1 MSWRTFLAPSMA
13 LPVGILAVIVLMVV
27 PIPPAMLDLFFV
39 LNIALSVA
47 VLMAAMNAEKPLDFS
62 SFPSV
67 LLFATLMRLALNVA
81 STRVVL
87 MNGHEGE
94 AAAGKVIEAFGA
106 FLIGG
111 NFAVGLFVFMILM
124 IINLV
129 VVTKGAGRVSE
140 VSARFTLDALPGKQ
154 MAIDADLAAG
164 LMTADEAKARR
175 REIATEADF
184 YGSMDGA
191 SKFVKGDAIAALLI
205 LLVNIIAGF
214 VLGMATH
221 DLTAGE
227 AGQVYVTLAV
237 GDALVASIPALLL
250 SIAAA
255 VIVTRVADSRDLT
268 GQIGGQLAEP
278 GIWLPVGCILAAMG
292 MIPAMPQ
299 TVFLPLAAGAF
310 ALWRMLSK
318 RKKFVPAEE
327 PEPAPDPTRIAL
339 GDVSEQALVTVELGF
354 GLVHLADEK
363 RGAPL
368 VARLTGLRR
377 QLCQAF
383 GFVVPQFRIKDSF
396 DLAPDAYRVT
406 LGGAPLGTG
415 KLKADRMLAIDTGE
429 AGRLAEIPGEATLD
443 PSFGCP
449 AIWIE
454 PAARD
459 LAVAEGYLVVDA
471 ESVVA
476 THVNQLLSARPQE
489 LLGPDQVRE
498 LLDMVRE
505 RNAQLV
511 ETITPQPLSLA
522 AITRLLRALLA
533 DGITLAHPIP
543 VLSSLSQAAQQ
554 TTDHERLVDML
565 RADLGPMLVGS
576 LCPPDQRLPVITLAA
591 QLEEMVVG
599 GMQDPASGAIVIEP
613 DLARSIGERIAA
625 IMAERPHG
633 AGAPA
638 LIVQP
643 RARRPLAGLLRLRA
657 PGCTVLSINE
667 LPVSQPIE
675 VIAVVGGEDD
685 GAAQAPP
692 AQPGAQAPAQ
702 AAAEAAPQDAAQPG
716 PGAGPAAGMEMKTEA
731 MAA

>member
-1 MSWRTFLAPSMA
+1 MA
-13 LPVGILAVIVLMVV
+13 LPAGILTIIVLMVV
-27 PIPPAMLDLFFV
+27 PIPAFMLDLFFV
-39 LNIALSVA
+39 LNIAFSVA
-47 VLMAAMNAEKPLDFS
+47 ILMAAMNAEKPLDFS

-67 LLFATLMRLALNVA
+67 LLFATLLRLALNVA

-87 MNGHEGE
+87 LNGHEGE

-191 SKFVKGDAIAALLI
+191 SKFVKGDAVAALLI
-205 LLVNIIAGF
+205 LMVNIIAGL
-214 VLGMATH
+214 VLGMVSHGLSAS
-221 DLTAGE
+221 E
-227 AGQVYVTLAV
+227 AGQRYVTLAV
-237 GDALVASIPALLL
+237 GDALVASVPALLL

-255 VIVTRVADSRDLT
+255 VIVTRVSDTRDLA
-268 GQIGGQLAEP
+268 GQIGGQLADP
-278 GIWLPVGCILAAMG
+278 RIWLPVGCILGAMG
-292 MIPAMPQ
+292 LIPAMPQ
-299 TVFLPLAAGAF
+299 SVFLPLAAGAF
-310 ALWRMLSK
+310 ALWRKLSH
-318 RKKFVPAEE
+318 RKAVAALANE
-327 PEPAPDPTRIAL
+327 PEAKPDPARINIE
-339 GDVSEQALVTVELGF
+339 DVSEQSLVTIELGF
-354 GLVHLADEK
+354 GLVHLADER

-396 DLAPDAYRVT
+396 DLAPDRYRVT
-406 LGGAPLGTG
+406 LGGAPLGSG
-415 KLKADRMLAIDTGE
+415 QLRPDRMLAIDTGE
-429 AGRLAEIPGEATLD
+429 TGSVTTIKGEETRD

-449 AIWIE
+449 AVWIE
-454 PAARD
+454 PSTRD

-476 THVNQLLSARPQE
+476 THINQLLAARPQE
-489 LLGPDQVRE
+489 LLGPDEVRE
-498 LLDMVRE
+498 LLDAVRE
-505 RNAQLV
+505 RHSQLI

-522 AITRLLRALLA
+522 AITRVLRSLLA
-533 DGITLAHPIP
+533 DGISLAHPLP
-543 VLSSLSQAAQQ
+543 VLASLSQAAQQ
-554 TTDHERLVDML
+554 TTDHDRLVDMV
-565 RADLGPMLVGS
+565 RADLGAMLVGS
-576 LCPPDQRLPVITLAA
+576 ICSPDERLPVITLAA
-591 QLEEMVVG
+591 ELEEMVVG
-599 GMQDPASGAIVIEP
+599 GLHDPASGQIVIEP
-613 DLARSIGERIAA
+613 DLARSIGERIALITA
-625 IMAERPHG
+625 QRPAG

-643 RARRPLAGLLRLRA
+643 RARRALSALLKLRA
-657 PGCTVLSINE
+657 PGCIVLSINE
-667 LPVSQPIE
+667 FPATQPIE
-675 VIAVVGGEDD
+675 VIAVVGGD
-685 GAAQAPP
+685 G
-692 AQPGAQAPAQ
+692 
-702 AAAEAAPQDAAQPG
+702 EAAPQLAGGMAEPVHEMEALAA
-716 PGAGPAAGMEMKTEA
+716 
-731 MAA
+731 

>member
-1 MSWRTFLAPSMA
+1 MTWRTFMAPALA
-13 LPVGILAVIVLMVV
+13 LPVGILTIIVLMIV
-27 PIPPAMLDLFFV
+27 PIPPIMLDLFFV

-47 VLMAAMNAEKPLDFS
+47 VLMAAMNSEKPLDFS

-67 LLFATLMRLALNVA
+67 LLFATLLRLALNVA

-111 NFAVGLFVFMILM
+111 NFAVGIFVFLILM

-164 LMTADEAKARR
+164 LMTAEEAKARR

-205 LLVNIIAGF
+205 LFVNIVAGF
-214 VLGMATH
+214 VLGMVSH
-221 DLTAGE
+221 GLSAGE
-227 AGQVYVTLAV
+227 AGEVYVTLAV
-237 GDALVASIPALLL
+237 GDALVASVPALLL

-255 VIVTRVADSRDLT
+255 VIVTRVSDTRDLT

-299 TVFLPLAAGAF
+299 SIFFPLAVAAF
-310 ALWRMLSK
+310 ALWRVLSR
-318 RKKFVPAEE
+318 RKAFVPLAE
-327 PEPAPDPTRIAL
+327 PEPAPDATKIAIE
-339 GDVSEQALVTVELGF
+339 DVSERALVTVELGF

-368 VARLTGLRR
+368 VSRLTGLRR
-377 QLCQAF
+377 QLCQSF

-396 DLAPDAYRVT
+396 DLPPDRYRIT
-406 LGGAPLGTG
+406 LGGAPLGSG
-415 KLKADRMLAIDTGE
+415 QLRPDRMLAIDTGD
-429 AGRLAEIPGEATLD
+429 AGALAKLPGEATVD

-449 AIWIE
+449 AVWID
-454 PAARD
+454 AATRD

-476 THVNQLLSARPQE
+476 THVNQLLSNRPQD

-498 LLDMVRE
+498 LLDMVRD

-511 ETITPQPLSLA
+511 DTVTPQPLSLA
-522 AITRLLRALLA
+522 AITRLLRALLS
-533 DGITLAHPIP
+533 DGISLAHPLP
-543 VLSSLSQAAQQ
+543 VLASLSQAAQQ
-554 TTDHERLVDML
+554 TTDHEKLVDML

-576 LCPPDQRLPVITLAA
+576 LCAPDQRLPVITLAA
-591 QLEEMVVG
+591 ELEEMVVG
-599 GMQDPASGAIVIEP
+599 GLQDPTSGNVVIEP

-625 IMAERPHG
+625 IMASRP
-633 AGAPA
+633 AGACVPA

-643 RARRPLAGLLRLRA
+643 RARRPLSGLLRLRA
-657 PGCTVLSINE
+657 PGCAVLSINE

-675 VIAVVGGEDD
+675 VIAVVGGEQD
-685 GAAQAPP
+685 GP
-692 AQPGAQAPAQ
+692 AQVAQVVAPA
-702 AAAEAAPQDAAQPG
+702 DDTT
-716 PGAGPAAGMEMKTEA
+716 TEA
-731 MAA
+731 IAA

>member
-1 MSWRTFLAPSMA
+1 MNLRKILSPAMA
-13 LPVGILAVIVLMVV
+13 LPVGILTVIVLMVV
-27 PIPPAMLDLFFV
+27 PIPAMMLDLFFV

-47 VLMAAMNAEKPLDFS
+47 ILMAAMNAEKPLDFS

-67 LLFATLMRLALNVA
+67 LLFATLLRLALNVA

-87 MNGHEGE
+87 LHGHEGE

-191 SKFVKGDAIAALLI
+191 SKFVKGDAVAALLI
-205 LLVNIIAGF
+205 LGVNIIAGL
-214 VLGMATH
+214 VLGMVSH
-221 DLTAGE
+221 GLSAGE
-227 AGQVYVTLAV
+227 AGERYVTLAV
-237 GDALVASIPALLL
+237 GDALVASVPALLL

-255 VIVTRVADSRDLT
+255 IIVTRVSDSRDLA

-278 GIWLPVGCILAAMG
+278 RIWLPVAGILAAMG
-292 MIPAMPQ
+292 LIPAMPQ
-299 TVFLPLAAGAF
+299 SIFLPLSAMAF
-310 ALWRMLSK
+310 ALWRMLSRRQAAAVLK
-318 RKKFVPAEE
+318 EKE
-327 PEPAPDPTRIAL
+327 PEAKPDPARIAIE
-339 GDVSEQALVTVELGF
+339 DVSDQSLVTIELGF
-354 GLVHLADEK
+354 GLVHLADER

-377 QLCQAF
+377 QLCEAL

-396 DLAPDAYRVT
+396 DLAPDRYRVV
-406 LGGAPLGTG
+406 LGGAPLGSG
-415 KLKADRMLAIDTGE
+415 QLRPDRLLAIDTGD
-429 AGRLAEIPGEATLD
+429 AGAGASVPGEATRD

-449 AIWIE
+449 ALWIE
-454 PAARD
+454 PGARD

-476 THVNQLLSARPQE
+476 THINQLLAARPQE

-498 LLDMVRE
+498 LLDAVCE
-505 RNAQLV
+505 RHSQLV
-511 ETITPQPLSLA
+511 ETITPQPLTLA

-533 DGITLAHPIP
+533 DGITLAHPLP
-543 VLSSLSQAAQQ
+543 VLASLSQAAQQ
-554 TTDHERLVDML
+554 TTEHDRLVDML
-565 RADLGPMLVGS
+565 RADLGPLLVGS
-576 LCPPDQRLPVITLAA
+576 LCPPDERLPVITLAA
-591 QLEEMVVG
+591 ELEEMVVG
-599 GMQDPASGAIVIEP
+599 GLHDPASGQIVIEP

-625 IMAERPHG
+625 ILAKRQPG
-633 AGAPA
+633 AATPA

-643 RARRPLAGLLRLRA
+643 RARRPLAALLKLRA
-657 PGCTVLSINE
+657 PGCAVLSINE
-667 LPVSQPIE
+667 LPAAQPIE
-675 VIAVVGGEDD
+675 VIAIVGGEN
-685 GAAQAPP
+685 
-692 AQPGAQAPAQ
+692 
-702 AAAEAAPQDAAQPG
+702 EAVPQLQG
-716 PGAGPAAGMEMKTEA
+716 GTEA
-731 MAA
+731 IEYEREPLAA